1 MDGKSREWG
10 SVSAQSSYD
19 LFTPLA
25 VIQHQSRAIY
35 WAFLYGNCI
44 SIENPSQKF
53 GRGNSKNRLRG
64 VDFENLPFV
73 GWTLVG
79 QNLECFFSGVFDRKF
94 FDREISTIRG
104 GAVCH
109 VTG

>member
-79 QNLECFFSGVFDRKF
+79 QNLECFFQAFSIENFSIEKF
-94 FDREISTIRG
+94 PLLG
-104 GAVCH
+104 GAQCVM
-109 VTG
+109 